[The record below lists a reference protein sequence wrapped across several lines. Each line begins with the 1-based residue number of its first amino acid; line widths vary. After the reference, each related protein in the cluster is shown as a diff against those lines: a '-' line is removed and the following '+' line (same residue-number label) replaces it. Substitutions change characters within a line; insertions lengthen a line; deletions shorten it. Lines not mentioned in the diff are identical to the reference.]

1 MAERRGSGSDD
12 DGRDSAE
19 PGRQDDRFSAE
30 EETESGSDS
39 SGDDS
44 GTSVES
50 RSDEHPSNDQ
60 DVGVPDEPEHP
71 VDTGN
76 TDAEIVDF
84 PRGGQRSVPES
95 DDVTFSDDTLLSE
108 DMLLSERELA
118 SEEDIALADELTGAD
133 AGADVGEDAEP
144 VDLARLRDDDELLDM
159 LGQSGGHSGSA
170 DAETDVEDLLLA
182 WRRDVDATPI
192 GELVDV
198 ERAAAAVAAGRPGR
212 RSRVPRLRHL
222 VPVASAAAV
231 LMIGFTGV
239 GLAARDA
246 APGDALWGVTQ
257 VLYSDRAASAAAA
270 SRAQTQLDMAS
281 QAWQNGREEA
291 ADTALHRAEEQLS
304 TIDPG
309 ERRSDLRA
317 AHASLS
323 AKFDRPPDSSAGSST
338 TGSGSEQ
345 PGSSAPDE
353 SGSEQ
358 PGGSAT
364 DSPGTSGDSN
374 PPSSETTPSPTDGS
388 EPSTTSDQERPP
400 SPSETDPSE
409 TGSSSS
415 GDDTVS
421 GSGSGQARDSQSD

>member
-12 DGRDSAE
+12 GRDSVE

-30 EETESGSDS
+30 EKTESGPDS

-50 RSDEHPSNDQ
+50 RSDEHPSDDH
-60 DVGVPDEPEHP
+60 DVGVPDEPEHS
-71 VDTGN
+71 VEADD
-76 TDAEIVDF
+76 TDAEIVEF
-84 PRGGQRSVPES
+84 PRGGQRSAPES
-95 DDVTFSDDTLLSE
+95 DDVTFPDDTLLSE
-108 DMLLSERELA
+108 DMLLSEGELA
-118 SEEDIALADELTGAD
+118 SEEDLALADELTGT
-133 AGADVGEDAEP
+133 GAEEDAEP
-144 VDLARLRDDDELLDM
+144 VDLARLRADDELLDM

-198 ERAAAAVAAGRPGR
+198 DRAAAAVAAGRPRR

-270 SRAQTQLDMAS
+270 SRAQSQLDVAS
-281 QAWQNGREEA
+281 QAWQNGREDA
-291 ADTALHRAEEQLS
+291 AETALHRAEEQLS

-345 PGSSAPDE
+345 PGSSTTG

-358 PGGSAT
+358 PGNSAT

-400 SPSETDPSE
+400 FPSETSPSET
-409 TGSSSS
+409 GASSS

>member
-12 DGRDSAE
+12 DGRDSVE
-19 PGRQDDRFSAE
+19 PDRQDDRFSAQ
-30 EETESGSDS
+30 EETGPGSDS

-50 RSDEHPSNDQ
+50 RSEEQSSGDH
-60 DVGVPDEPEHP
+60 DVGVTGEPGHSGEGGA
-71 VDTGN
+71 TA
-76 TDAEIVDF
+76 AEIVDF
-84 PRGGQRSVPES
+84 PSGGRRFGSES
-95 DDVTFSDDTLLSE
+95 DEVTVPDDTLLSDE
-108 DMLLSERELA
+108 MLLSEEERA
-118 SEEDIALADELTGAD
+118 SEEDLALADELTRTD
-133 AGADVGEDAEP
+133 GEVDEEP
-144 VDLARLRDDDELLDM
+144 VDLARLRADDELLDM
-159 LGQSGGHSGSA
+159 LGQSGGHSDSA
-170 DAETDVEDLLLA
+170 GAGTDVEDLLVA
-182 WRRDVDATPI
+182 WRRDVDATPM
-192 GELVDV
+192 GELVGV
-198 ERAAAAVAAGRPGR
+198 ERAAAAVEEGRPKR

-270 SRAQTQLDMAS
+270 SRAQSQLDVAS

-291 ADTALHRAEEQLS
+291 AETALHRAEEQFD

-317 AHASLS
+317 AHASLR
-323 AKFDRPPDSSAGSST
+323 AKFDRPAETPGISST
-338 TGSGSEQ
+338 EESGSED

-353 SGSEQ
+353 SGSEK
-358 PGGSAT
+358 PGDSVSE
-364 DSPGTSGDSN
+364 SPGNSGESN
-374 PPSSETTPSPTDGS
+374 PPSSGTTPSPTDGS
-388 EPSTTSDQERPP
+388 EPSETSDQERPP

-409 TGSSSS
+409 TGASSSE
-415 GDDTVS
+415 DETAP
-421 GSGSGQARDSQSD
+421 GSGSGQARSSQSD